1 MKKEHNLSE
10 EYLQSL
16 SDEELEKEMM
26 EWTAEEQTEYL
37 CPDGVKTIAEFREY
51 GIKMINEEYDR
62 MERKKANTAT
72 NEE

>member
-37 CPDGVKTIAEFREY
+37 CPDGVMTIEEFREY
-51 GIKMINEEYDR
+51 GLKLINEEYDKF
-62 MERKKANTAT
+62 ER
-72 NEE
+72 

>member
-1 MKKEHNLSE
+1 
-10 EYLQSL
+10 
-16 SDEELEKEMM
+16 MM
-26 EWTAEEQTEYL
+26 EWTAKEQTEYL
-37 CPDGVKTIAEFREY
+37 CPDGVMTIEEFREY

>member
-26 EWTAEEQTEYL
+26 EWAAEEQTEYL
-37 CPDGVKTIAEFREY
+37 CPDGVIAEFREY
-51 GIKMINEEYDR
+51 EIKMINEEYDR